1 MNAFLYPAWLH
12 NVSFSYELARKRLN
26 FKFFGGVPGNY
37 VYAGM
42 NTTGGCKKYIALS
55 FYKGKQT

>member
-1 MNAFLYPAWLH
+1 MHFYILITYQG

-26 FKFFGGVPGNY
+26 FKFLGGVPGNY
-37 VYAGM
+37 VYAGV